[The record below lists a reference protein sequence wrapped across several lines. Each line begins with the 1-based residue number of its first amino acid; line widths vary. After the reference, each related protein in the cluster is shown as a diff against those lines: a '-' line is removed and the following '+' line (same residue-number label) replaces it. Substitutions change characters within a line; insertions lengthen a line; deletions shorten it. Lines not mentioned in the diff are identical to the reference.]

1 MIPLSYSFRS
11 IFRRRFSAIA
21 TSVGLGLVV
30 FVFAAVL
37 MVAGGVEKT
46 LRSTGSATNAILL
59 RKGSTSEL
67 TSGLS
72 REAARTFAAEP
83 SVAVEG
89 GKPVASPELFVIQQ
103 IDRADESGPAN
114 VAFRGFTPGG
124 YNLLRKDVVKLIAGR
139 LPAAGTSEVM
149 IGQATRGRYVGA
161 ELGKSIFKA
170 RRAWQVVGVF
180 SSDGAGFDSEIWA
193 DADQIGQAM
202 NRQGYSSM
210 TVRLRA
216 PSDLGQLKAVVD
228 ADPRFNLEAKREDVY
243 YEENSGL
250 LANFVRTL
258 GSVIAV
264 FFSFGATLGAMI
276 TMYAQVAG
284 RVREVGTLRALG
296 FHRLTVLVSFLIES
310 LILSFAGAVAGCLF
324 ASLLGVASFTTTN
337 FGTFTEVKFQLAF
350 TPGVALWSSVFAIAM
365 GLFGGFLPAL
375 RASRIAIV
383 EATKG

>member
-1 MIPLSYSFRS
+1 MIPLSYNLRS

-21 TSVGLGLVV
+21 TALGLGLVV

-46 LRSTGSATNAILL
+46 LRSTGSTANAILL

-67 TSGLS
+67 TSNVT
-72 REAARTFAAEP
+72 REAAKTFASDP

-103 IDRADESGPAN
+103 VDRADLSGPAN
-114 VAFRGFTPGG
+114 VAFRGFTLDG
-124 YNLLRKDVVKLIAGR
+124 YNLLRKDVVKVIEGR
-139 LPAAGTSEVM
+139 LPQPGTSEVM

-161 ELGKSIFKA
+161 ELGKSIYKA
-170 RRAWQVVGVF
+170 RRQWHVVGVF
-180 SSDGAGFDSEIWA
+180 SSDGAGFDSEVWA

-210 TVRLRA
+210 TVRLRS
-216 PSDLGQLKAVVD
+216 PSELGQLKAVVD
-228 ADPRFNLEAKREDVY
+228 ADPRFNLEARREDLY
-243 YEENSGL
+243 YEENAGT
-250 LANFVRTL
+250 LASFVRTL

-276 TMYAQVAG
+276 TMYAQVAS

-310 LILSFAGAVAGCLF
+310 LILSFAGAVAGCVF
-324 ASLLGVASFTTTN
+324 ASLLGATSFTTTN
-337 FGTFTEVKFQLAF
+337 FGSFTEVKFQLAF
-350 TPGVALWSSVFAIAM
+350 TPAVALWSSVFAIAM

-375 RASRIAIV
+375 RASRIPIV